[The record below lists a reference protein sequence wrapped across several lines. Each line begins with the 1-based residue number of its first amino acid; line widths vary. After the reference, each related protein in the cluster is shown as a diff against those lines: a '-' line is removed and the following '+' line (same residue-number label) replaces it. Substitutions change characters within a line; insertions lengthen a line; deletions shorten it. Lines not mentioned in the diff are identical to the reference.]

1 MREKSRN
8 YFDVKETVAI
18 SIEFQ
23 KITGFPRGT
32 LAHMLADAY
41 SFDPRW
47 AAKYRDEWRSFDD
60 FFFDD
65 PAIAEKYGFVTTVDG
80 EPVGFIT
87 WDPRHRPEYEEI
99 GYNCILCRYQRRGY
113 GTLQLQEAV
122 RRILPDRP
130 KKIIVTTNASLV
142 PAQKMYERVGFRK
155 VAERPSPSFAGAL
168 LDYEYTLA
176 SITDQEC

>member
-1 MREKSRN
+1 M
-8 YFDVKETVAI
+8 
-18 SIEFQ
+18 SIEFR

-32 LAHMLADAY
+32 LSDMLADAY
-41 SFDPRW
+41 SSDPRW
-47 AAKYRDEWRSFDD
+47 AAENSGDWKAFDD
-60 FFFDD
+60 FFFDH
-65 PAIAEKYGFVTTVDG
+65 PEIAEKYGFVTVVDG
-80 EPVGFIT
+80 ESAGFVT
-87 WDPRHRPEYEEI
+87 WDPRRRPEYEEI

-155 VAERPSPSFAGAL
+155 VSERPSSSFAGASIE
-168 LDYEYTLA
+168 YEYIPA
-176 SITDQEC
+176 AF